1 MPISQASFVLFRGI
15 KSRMYRSAL
24 ITIFSAI
31 FLGYL
36 SLDPLFLVHT
46 QGLVVISGAS
56 TGIGRSA
63 AEALARDFPGLTV
76 LAGVRR
82 EADAASILATG
93 LVNLRPITLDV
104 ADSRSVSLALSQIE
118 AMNMAVV
125 GLVNNAGVARGPTTL
140 EYHEVDGDAR
150 SVFEVNVLGALRLT
164 QALLPLLRASKG
176 RVVFISSIF
185 GALAPPMGGV
195 YSASKFAL
203 EALAD
208 SLRRE
213 AGSMGLSVSVVR
225 PGAVSTPIFASLSNS
240 SIAAAVRKKTLAAR
254 TYPHLHL
261 PADIANEV
269 RIEALAASTDVTD
282 EAIVHAITNPRPRT
296 RYTVANICGVPSVVL
311 QTLAYILPDRWLD
324 AVLAMKG

>member
-1 MPISQASFVLFRGI
+1 MNLCWASTIVLL
-15 KSRMYRSAL
+15 SV
-24 ITIFSAI
+24 

-36 SLDPLFLVHT
+36 SLDPQFIVHRE
-46 QGLVVISGAS
+46 GLVVITGAS

-63 AEALARDFPGLTV
+63 AEALATQYPGLTV

-82 EADAASILATG
+82 EADAASIRASGLA
-93 LVNLRPITLDV
+93 NLRPITLDV
-104 ADSRSVSLALSQIE
+104 ASGDSVSLAVNEIE

-140 EYHEVDGDAR
+140 EFHEVDGDAR
-150 SVFEVNVLGALRLT
+150 SVFEVNVLGALRIT
-164 QALLPLLRASKG
+164 QALMPMLRRSKG

-213 AGSMGLSVSVVR
+213 AGSMGLSVSVIR
-225 PGAVSTPIFASLSNS
+225 PGAVLTPIFSSLANS
-240 SIAAAVRKKTLAAR
+240 SIAAAVKASTLAAR

-269 RIEALAASTDVTD
+269 RIEALAASTEVTD
-282 EAIVHAITNPRPRT
+282 QAIVHALTNPRPRT
-296 RYTVANICGVPSVVL
+296 RYTVANICGVPSFVL